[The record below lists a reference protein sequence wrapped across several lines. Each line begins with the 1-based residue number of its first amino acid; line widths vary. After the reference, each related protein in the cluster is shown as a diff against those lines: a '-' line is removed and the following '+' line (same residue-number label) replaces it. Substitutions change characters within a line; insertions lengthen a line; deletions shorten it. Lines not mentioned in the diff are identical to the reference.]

1 MTRRRIQEVMP
12 IFAVASSRQV
22 EINQTSSILSD
33 PDGRWVAKRQG
44 AINEAFE
51 RRMRLESE
59 KSGEAKAHS
68 QDEPRDFGISEVGKL
83 SGESDRIGQID
94 WDENAPPGEHV
105 GFL

>member
-12 IFAVASSRQV
+12 ISAVASSRQV

-51 RRMRLESE
+51 KRVRLESE

-68 QDEPRDFGISEVGKL
+68 KDEPRDFGISEVWKL

-94 WDENAPPGEHV
+94 WDESTPPGGHV

>member
-12 IFAVASSRQV
+12 IPAVASSRQV
-22 EINQTSSILSD
+22 EINQTSSILTD

-51 RRMRLESE
+51 KRMRLESE

-83 SGESDRIGQID
+83 SGESERIGRTE
-94 WDENAPPGEHV
+94 WDENTPFGKHV
-105 GFL
+105 GFV